1 MHLDALGS
9 VVPHK
14 SAAVRRIT
22 AEGIHWRVLVESWR
36 ERGEYVGRLLF
47 EPDTAEPLY
56 TARTGSPMLRGSTSQ
71 EVVMSAHDL
80 SENRLK
86 EVLHSLR

>member
-9 VVPHK
+9 FAPEK

-36 ERGEYVGRLLF
+36 EEGEYVGRLVF

-56 TARTGSPMLRGSTSQ
+56 TGRKGSPTLRGTTSQ

-86 EVLHSLR
+86 EVLYSLR

>member
-1 MHLDALGS
+1 MHLDASETVALE
-9 VVPHK
+9 K

-22 AEGIHWRVLVESWR
+22 AEGIHWRVRVESWAD
-36 ERGEYVGRLLF
+36 EGEYVGRLVF

-56 TARTGSPMLRGSTSQ
+56 TARRGAAMLHGETQ
-71 EVVMSAHDL
+71 NEVVMSAHDL
-80 SENRLK
+80 TENRLK

>member
-1 MHLDALGS
+1 MHLDAPGS
-9 VVPHK
+9 IARER

-22 AEGIHWRVLVESWR
+22 AEGIHWRVLVETWR
-36 ERGEYVGRLLF
+36 EETDFVGRLVF

-56 TARTGSPMLRGSTSQ
+56 TARRGSPTLRGDTQ
-71 EVVMSAHDL
+71 QAVVMLAHDL

-86 EVLHSLR
+86 EVLHSLQ